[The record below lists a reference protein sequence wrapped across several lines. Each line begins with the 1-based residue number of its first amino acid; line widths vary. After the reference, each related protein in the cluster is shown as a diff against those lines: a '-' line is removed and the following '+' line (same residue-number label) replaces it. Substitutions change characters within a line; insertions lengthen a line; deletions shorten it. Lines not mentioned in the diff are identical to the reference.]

1 MCMCIYV
8 YRNEKMKS
16 LCFIL
21 KKKIVLNGLF
31 LYICWKKKKKKRENL
46 LMNIFPIYIGH
57 GIFPSMFSF
66 FFSFNYFFF
75 PFFTFLLL
83 FLKLSSFLFLKIF

>member
-21 KKKIVLNGLF
+21 KKKIVLNGL
-31 LYICWKKKKKKRENL
+31 Y
-46 LMNIFPIYIGH
+46 IYIYWGKKARKSIDEH
-57 GIFPSMFSF
+57 FSHIYRPWNFSF
-66 FFSFNYFFF
+66 YVFFF
-75 PFFTFLLL
+75 F
-83 FLKLSSFLFLKIF
+83 

>member
-31 LYICWKKKKKKRENL
+31 LYICWKKKKKRENL

-66 FFSFNYFFF
+66 SFNF
-75 PFFTFLLL
+75 FFTFLLFFFFFSISHFFF
-83 FLKLSSFLFLKIF
+83 FLGS